1 MANSSAENNAYV
13 LGVGMTK
20 FIKPRGLREY
30 PEMGYEAGIK
40 AMLDAQINYD
50 DVEHGVA
57 CFAYGDSTS
66 GQRIFYQ
73 FGMTTIPIVN
83 TSNACATGSV
93 GLYLARTLVRAG
105 VADCVLVVG
114 VEKMKP
120 GSLKSVWDDRPSSS
134 GRFAAKMQELEG
146 IERDAPLTAQYFA
159 NAGREYMQK
168 YGAKASDFAEIGRIS
183 HEHSQRNPYA
193 QFRQSYTLKQIQD
206 SPTIFA
212 PLTKL
217 QCSPTSDGAAAAVI
231 VSQRF
236 LDARP
241 HLKGQAILMAGQ
253 AFLTDSPKAFQT
265 SSIELVGYDMSQR
278 AAQAAMKE
286 ANITPNDVKVCEL
299 HDCFSTNEMV
309 LLDALGLSEP
319 GKAHE
324 MVRRGDITYG
334 GKMVVNPSGGL
345 ISKGHP
351 IGATGLAQCAE
362 LTWHLRGW
370 ANNRLVE
377 NTRVALQHNL
387 GLGGAVVVNIYKRAD
402 GKTST
407 SASDREIAQNS
418 WLGYNPAVEARG
430 ITEMDADRVRS
441 KKNRNDFA
449 LGDTSERLGAQANL

>member
-105 VADCVLVVG
+105 LADCVLVVG

-168 YGAKASDFAEIGRIS
+168 
-183 HEHSQRNPYA
+183 
-193 QFRQSYTLKQIQD
+193 
-206 SPTIFA
+206 
-212 PLTKL
+212 
-217 QCSPTSDGAAAAVI
+217 
-231 VSQRF
+231 
-236 LDARP
+236 
-241 HLKGQAILMAGQ
+241 
-253 AFLTDSPKAFQT
+253 
-265 SSIELVGYDMSQR
+265 
-278 AAQAAMKE
+278 
-286 ANITPNDVKVCEL
+286 
-299 HDCFSTNEMV
+299 
-309 LLDALGLSEP
+309 
-319 GKAHE
+319 
-324 MVRRGDITYG
+324 
-334 GKMVVNPSGGL
+334 
-345 ISKGHP
+345 
-351 IGATGLAQCAE
+351 
-362 LTWHLRGW
+362 
-370 ANNRLVE
+370 
-377 NTRVALQHNL
+377 
-387 GLGGAVVVNIYKRAD
+387 
-402 GKTST
+402 
-407 SASDREIAQNS
+407 
-418 WLGYNPAVEARG
+418 
-430 ITEMDADRVRS
+430 
-441 KKNRNDFA
+441 
-449 LGDTSERLGAQANL
+449 